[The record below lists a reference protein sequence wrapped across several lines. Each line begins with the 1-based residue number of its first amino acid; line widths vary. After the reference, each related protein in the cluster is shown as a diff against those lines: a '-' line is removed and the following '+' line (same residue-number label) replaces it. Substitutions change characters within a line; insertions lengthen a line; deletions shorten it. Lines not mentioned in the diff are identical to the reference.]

1 MYSTGL
7 DSCRLVD
14 CKQIRVYRMSLVRVR
29 VGVGV
34 RVTYA
39 RLVWN
44 LLRFYAKL
52 T

>member
-14 CKQIRVYRMSLVRVR
+14 CKLIRVYRMSLVRVR

-34 RVTYA
+34 TYA

-44 LLRFYAKL
+44 LLRDYAKL